1 MSKINISNWNVEDE
15 GFWKSTGKKIATK
28 NLWISI
34 PALLLAFSVWIM
46 WGMLVTYMKDF
57 GFTFGMLDGL
67 TPGTPEYESALAEI
81 NNMYYTLPA
90 IAGLAG
96 ATLRLPNSFLI
107 ALGGGR
113 NVIFVPV

>member
-1 MSKINISNWNVEDE
+1 MSVNIKTWNIED
-15 GFWKSTGKKIATK
+15 GSFWQSTGKKIANK

-57 GFTFGMLDGL
+57 GFTFGLLEGL
-67 TPGTPEYESALAEI
+67 TAGTEEYKSALADI
-81 NNMYYTLPA
+81 NSMYYTLPA

-96 ATLRLPNSFLI
+96 ATLRLPNTFLI
-107 ALGGGR
+107 A
-113 NVIFVPV
+113 